1 MNDVILLFLG
11 SCKAY
16 TIDACPIGY
25 NQRYHTIITITAII
39 TVINA
44 WWLLSAVMKYIKAS
58 DICTHHSYFQI
69 KILLK

>member
-44 WWLLSAVMKYIKAS
+44 W
-58 DICTHHSYFQI
+58 
-69 KILLK
+69 